1 MAMNQ
6 MAGNQMAANQAGVN
20 QTAANQTGANQAG
33 VNQMAASQTGANQAG
48 VNQTA
53 ANQTG
58 VNQTDANPGNRLCI
72 PRTNMTQVLENT
84 GTPGV
89 AGVSAD
95 AGEGDI
101 PVSEINMIGTVGGG
115 GGNFSSPETF
125 PQILPNNPTFTVPAN
140 PLLPEEYSEILD
152 YNSLQ
157 YLNGIF
163 RTQIGRFVRV
173 QQLIGSNTT
182 QDFDGFLIG
191 VGINYII
198 LQEYSNQD
206 IRILDIYGIKQMYV
220 YYSAVVGPL
229 TRPARRS

>member
-6 MAGNQMAANQAGVN
+6 MEANQMGINQAAGRQMEANQGAASQGAANQAAGN
-20 QTAANQTGANQAG
+20 QLSANQAAANQANANQG
-33 VNQMAASQTGANQAG
+33 AASQERN
-48 VNQTA
+48 
-53 ANQTG
+53 
-58 VNQTDANPGNRLCI
+58 LCL
-72 PRTNMTQVLENT
+72 PRKDMTQVLVNT
-84 GTPGV
+84 GTPSD
-89 AGVSAD
+89 AGTGT
-95 AGEGDI
+95 GEGDI
-101 PVSEINMIGTVGGG
+101 PVSEINMIGNVGGG

-125 PQILPNNPTFTVPAN
+125 PQVIPNNPTFTVPAN
-140 PLLPEEYSEILD
+140 PLLPPEYSEILD

-206 IRILDIYGIKQMYV
+206 VRILDIYGIKQMYV

-229 TRPARRS
+229 TRPSRS

>member
-1 MAMNQ
+1 MMP
-6 MAGNQMAANQAGVN
+6 
-20 QTAANQTGANQAG
+20 NQTGANQLAP
-33 VNQMAASQTGANQAG
+33 NQTGADQLE
-48 VNQTA
+48 
-53 ANQTG
+53 ANQT
-58 VNQTDANPGNRLCI
+58 NRLYI
-72 PRTNMTQVLENT
+72 PRTSMTQVLENT

-89 AGVSAD
+89 AGVSPA

-101 PVSEINMIGTVGGG
+101 PVSEINMIGNVGGG
-115 GGNFSSPETF
+115 GGNFNSLDTF
-125 PQILPNNPTFTVPAN
+125 PQVLPNNPTFTVPAN

>member
-6 MAGNQMAANQAGVN
+6 MEANQMGINQAAGRQMEANQGAASQGAANQAAVN
-20 QTAANQTGANQAG
+20 QLSANQAAANQANANQG
-33 VNQMAASQTGANQAG
+33 AASQERN
-48 VNQTA
+48 
-53 ANQTG
+53 
-58 VNQTDANPGNRLCI
+58 LCL
-72 PRTNMTQVLENT
+72 PRKDMTQVLVNT
-84 GTPGV
+84 GTPGD
-89 AGVSAD
+89 AGTGT
-95 AGEGDI
+95 GEGDI
-101 PVSEINMIGTVGGG
+101 PVSEINMIGNVGGG

-125 PQILPNNPTFTVPAN
+125 PQVIPNNPTFTVPAN
-140 PLLPEEYSEILD
+140 PLLPPEYSEILD

-206 IRILDIYGIKQMYV
+206 VRILDIYGIKQMYV

-229 TRPARRS
+229 TRPSRS

>member
-1 MAMNQ
+1 MHMAMNQ
-6 MAGNQMAANQAGVN
+6 MAANQMAANQTGVNQAAANQTGVN
-20 QTAANQTGANQAG
+20 QTAANQTGANQ
-33 VNQMAASQTGANQAG
+33 MA
-48 VNQTA
+48 
-53 ANQTG
+53 
-58 VNQTDANPGNRLCI
+58 VNQTDANQMAANQSETNQTSRLCI
-72 PRTNMTQVLENT
+72 SRSSMTQVLENT

-101 PVSEINMIGTVGGG
+101 PVSEINMIGNVGGG
-115 GGNFSSPETF
+115 GGNFSSLETF
-125 PQILPNNPTFTVPAN
+125 PQVLPNNPTFTVPAN

>member
-1 MAMNQ
+1 MHMAMNQ
-6 MAGNQMAANQAGVN
+6 MEANQMGINQAAGRQMEANQGAASQGAANQAAGN
-20 QTAANQTGANQAG
+20 QLSANQAAANQANANQG
-33 VNQMAASQTGANQAG
+33 AASQERN
-48 VNQTA
+48 
-53 ANQTG
+53 
-58 VNQTDANPGNRLCI
+58 LCL
-72 PRTNMTQVLENT
+72 PRKDMTQVLVNT
-84 GTPGV
+84 GTPSD
-89 AGVSAD
+89 AGTGT
-95 AGEGDI
+95 GEGDI
-101 PVSEINMIGTVGGG
+101 PVSEINMIGNVGGG

-125 PQILPNNPTFTVPAN
+125 PQVIPNNPTFTVPAN
-140 PLLPEEYSEILD
+140 PLLPPEYSEILD

-206 IRILDIYGIKQMYV
+206 VRILDIYGIKQMYV

-229 TRPARRS
+229 TRPSRS

>member
-6 MAGNQMAANQAGVN
+6 MEANQMGINQAAGRQMEANQGAASQGAANQAAGN
-20 QTAANQTGANQAG
+20 QLSANQAAANQANANQG
-33 VNQMAASQTGANQAG
+33 AASQERN
-48 VNQTA
+48 
-53 ANQTG
+53 
-58 VNQTDANPGNRLCI
+58 LCL
-72 PRTNMTQVLENT
+72 PRKDMTQVLVNT
-84 GTPGV
+84 GTPSDVGT
-89 AGVSAD
+89 GT
-95 AGEGDI
+95 GEGDI
-101 PVSEINMIGTVGGG
+101 PVSEINMIGNVGGG

-125 PQILPNNPTFTVPAN
+125 PQVIPNNPTFTVPAN
-140 PLLPEEYSEILD
+140 PLLPPEYSEILD

-206 IRILDIYGIKQMYV
+206 VRILDIYGIKQMYV

-229 TRPARRS
+229 TRPSRS